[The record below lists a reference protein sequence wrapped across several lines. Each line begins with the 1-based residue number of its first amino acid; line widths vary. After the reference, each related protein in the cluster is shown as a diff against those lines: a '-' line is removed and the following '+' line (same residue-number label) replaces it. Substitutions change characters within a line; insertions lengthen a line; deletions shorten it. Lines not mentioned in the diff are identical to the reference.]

1 MGRFSFEC
9 ITAQQA
15 EDFWEDSPHGSVFTH
30 PRVLTRLS
38 SEVQWWLARKGR
50 EPFCLWPVC
59 LEQDGNIHLPGPAY
73 YVGPMWSR
81 AGMSIP
87 THRWL
92 ADSMSVYE
100 GLAERMIEQYQAIR
114 AQLPVRLYDVRVFDW
129 WNYHHP
135 EGPRFTILPR
145 YTACVENL
153 QERSEENILHAFRE
167 VRRKEIR
174 RLQRKGLPER
184 AYDWTDDEIIGFYCR
199 ELGVQGVFVSEPV
212 QKLMQEMT
220 GLARQ
225 GWGQVTAFR
234 DPVHGELASV
244 LVSLRAKGVWNMV
257 LNATASNWRGRG
269 LTAWT
274 IFTGLMAAKDFGDDT
289 CDFNGANSPAR
300 GDDKHSYGAR
310 PCLFFEL
317 RYP

>member
-1 MGRFSFEC
+1 MGRFSFER
-9 ITAQQA
+9 INAQQA
-15 EDFWEDSPHGSVFTH
+15 EDFWQDSPHGSVFTH
-30 PRVLTRLS
+30 PQVLTRLS
-38 SEVQWWLARKGR
+38 PDVHWWLARKGR

-59 LEQDGNIHLPGPAY
+59 LEQDGNIHLPGLAY

-81 AGMSIP
+81 AGSSIP

-92 ADSMSVYE
+92 ADSTSVYK
-100 GLAERMIEQYQAIR
+100 GLARKMIEHHGAVQ
-114 AQLPVRLYDVRVFDW
+114 AQLPVRLHDVRVFDW

-135 EGPRFTILPR
+135 EKPRFTILPR
-145 YTACVENL
+145 YTACIENL
-153 QERSEENILHAFRE
+153 QKRCVENIWSDFRE

-174 RLQRKGLPER
+174 RLQRKGLPKRTFNWKE
-184 AYDWTDDEIIGFYCR
+184 EELIGFYCR
-199 ELGVQGVFVSEPV
+199 ELGGQGVSVSEPA
-212 QKLMQEMT
+212 QKLMQELI
-220 GLARQ
+220 GLASQ
-225 GWGQVTAFR
+225 GWGQIFAFR
-234 DPVHGELASV
+234 DSVHGEIASA
-244 LVSLRAKGVWNMV
+244 LVSLRAKGIWNMV
-257 LNATASNWRGRG
+257 LNATASNWRGSG

-274 IFTGLMAAKDFGDDT
+274 ISTGITAAKDLGDDT